1 MGIQYGIWGLG
12 FDTFRYSDTIAIL
25 KICGTFG
32 YSSILLFFLYFF
44 GRCILERTLVLM
56 YGERIYTFSMFS
68 FASDF
73 NSEPDRFS
81 F

>member
-1 MGIQYGIWGLG
+1 MSILLLIY
-12 FDTFRYSDTIAIL
+12 FNNIAIL

-32 YSSILLFFLYFF
+32 YSSILLFFFF
-44 GRCILERTLVLM
+44 FWEVHIRAHTIVLM

>member
-1 MGIQYGIWGLG
+1 MRFFLVQLIYLITFVILQFSKSVAPLG
-12 FDTFRYSDTIAIL
+12 
-25 KICGTFG
+25 
-32 YSSILLFFLYFF
+32 ILLFYYFIIF
-44 GRCILERTLVLM
+44 FWEVHILERALVLM

>member
-1 MGIQYGIWGLG
+1 MIMMVVVLLYI
-12 FDTFRYSDTIAIL
+12 YIYIAIL

-32 YSSILLFFLYFF
+32 YSSILLFFF
-44 GRCILERTLVLM
+44 GRCLLERTLVLM

>member
-1 MGIQYGIWGLG
+1 MGISQLPAKGYIEYIL
-12 FDTFRYSDTIAIL
+12 YIAIL

-32 YSSILLFFLYFF
+32 YSSILLFFF
-44 GRCILERTLVLM
+44 GRCILERALVLM

>member
-1 MGIQYGIWGLG
+1 MMLLQFSKSVAPLG
-12 FDTFRYSDTIAIL
+12 
-25 KICGTFG
+25 
-32 YSSILLFFLYFF
+32 ILLFYYFFLFFF

-56 YGERIYTFSMFS
+56 YGERFYTFSMFS

>member
-1 MGIQYGIWGLG
+1 MRNSEGLKLG
-12 FDTFRYSDTIAIL
+12 SIGKIPYFRGPQINTS
-25 KICGTFG
+25 
-32 YSSILLFFLYFF
+32 LLFFF
-44 GRCILERTLVLM
+44 GRCILERALVLM